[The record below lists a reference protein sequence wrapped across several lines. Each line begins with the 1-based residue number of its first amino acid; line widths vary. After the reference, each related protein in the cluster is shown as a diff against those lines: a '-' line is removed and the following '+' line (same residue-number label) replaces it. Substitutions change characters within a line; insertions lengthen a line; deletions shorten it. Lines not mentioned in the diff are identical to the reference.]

1 MIVVALILVLFI
13 ISVYFIDI
21 TCNYMSVVTGGQD
34 SYHEYPLKRLF
45 MTEKEIKER
54 FARLK
59 SFTLDIKKQ
68 PFRIAN
74 LRGVPAT
81 RLLYNGENQLIELK
95 QKNYDDYDNISD
107 YFQEHVRIKCR
118 RVDQTQTPLEYWQ
131 SHERSRTALPTDA
144 SALSKLRDQLYNEH
158 YECTT
163 FKPSLLVGFGKKF
176 KATSILDISAGWGD
190 RLIGALALGVPYVGV
205 DPNEELHAGYEE
217 IIRTFA
223 GHSEAYVVLDDT
235 FQNAELPK
243 RDYDL
248 VFSSPPYFNLEK
260 YALSASSEVQAK
272 QSDYNVS
279 SAQQWLDEFL
289 FPSLKKAWSVLTS
302 DGHMIININEFK
314 DGQPFI
320 RAMLD
325 FVNSFPDSAY
335 LGCIAQHTK
344 DRSDRP
350 IRPGLPNAQ
359 PFWIWQKRTNIPTRE
374 TYNPTLVVEKIANH
388 GDLLV
393 VRDDL
398 LMGGSKQRGAI
409 PMFEHIQKAGR
420 LNEVIYVS
428 PTTGFAQIA
437 LSLASKITGLS
448 STVYM
453 AKERPM
459 KPQTI
464 RALTLGGNIIEGR
477 PKQRMRELRQTA
489 EEYIAKDPTRRQ
501 EFYLGFDDETFTECM
516 KNNII
521 EATKSSLLE
530 DRDSVSVIWV
540 AGGSA
545 VLAKILSQVFPRAHL
560 HVVQVGKELAD
571 HIDPQR
577 MTLHIAPEFF
587 YDDAKDPPPY
597 PSVSTYD
604 AKVWQFVKKHKPAE
618 RSPGK
623 TIIWNVAG
631 DIENTKK

>member
-1 MIVVALILVLFI
+1 
-13 ISVYFIDI
+13 
-21 TCNYMSVVTGGQD
+21 MSDVDTTNVKVTGGRD
-34 SYHEYPLKRLF
+34 GRDGYPLKRLF

-74 LRGVPAT
+74 LRGVPAS

-131 SHERSRTALPTDA
+131 SHERSRVDLPTDA
-144 SALSKLRDQLYNEH
+144 SALSKLRDELYNEH

-163 FKPSLLVGFGKKF
+163 FKPSLMVGFGKKF

-205 DPNEELHAGYEE
+205 DPNEELHAGYAE

-223 GHSEAYVVLDDT
+223 GASDNPTDSSYVVLNDT
-235 FQNAELPK
+235 FQNAQLPK

-260 YALSASSEVQAK
+260 YALSASPEVQAK

-289 FPSLKKAWSVLTS
+289 FPSLQKAWSVLV
-302 DGHMIININEFK
+302 DEGHMIININEFK
-314 DGQPFI
+314 DGEPFI

-325 FVNSFPDSAY
+325 FVNRFPDSAY
-335 LGCIAQHTK
+335 LGCIAQHTS

-350 IRPGLPNAQ
+350 IRSRKTGLPSAQ
-359 PFWIWQKRTNIPTRE
+359 PFWIWQKCSNIPTRE
-374 TYNPTLVVEKIANH
+374 TYNPTLVVENIANFR
-388 GDLLV
+388 DILV

-409 PMFEHIQKAGR
+409 PMFERLQKAGR

-464 RALTLGGNIIEGR
+464 RALSLGGNIIEGR
-477 PKQRMRELRQTA
+477 PKQRMRELRTLA
-489 EEYIAKDPTRRQ
+489 AEYISKDPIGRQ

-521 EATKSSLLE
+521 EATKGSLLE

-545 VLAKILSQVFPRAHL
+545 VLAKILSQVFPHAHL
-560 HVVQVGKELAD
+560 HVVQVGKELVD

-604 AKVWQFVKKHKPAE
+604 AKVWQFVKKHKPTE
-618 RSPGK
+618 QSDGK

-631 DIENTKK
+631 DIGNPRNTRNPRKAKK